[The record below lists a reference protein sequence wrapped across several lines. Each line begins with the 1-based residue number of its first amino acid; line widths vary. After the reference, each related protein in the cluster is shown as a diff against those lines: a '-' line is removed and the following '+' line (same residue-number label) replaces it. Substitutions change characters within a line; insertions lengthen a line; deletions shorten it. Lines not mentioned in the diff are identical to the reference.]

1 MAWYKKLFGVAEQ
14 PREVSTGIEIGPG
27 IQLMSGDQLQQEQPT
42 LQLVKSEP
50 IAGLQ
55 EVLSLQEQLNAL
67 SVELLAIR
75 EEKTKEQARIH
86 NEQIRL
92 LRAASYP
99 SIDTVIEALIEAQEG
114 RSERLQE
121 VLSKRAEIR
130 SLYQKI

>member
-1 MAWYKKLFGVAEQ
+1 
-14 PREVSTGIEIGPG
+14 
-27 IQLMSGDQLQQEQPT
+27 MSGDQLQQEQPT

-67 SVELLAIR
+67 SAELLAIR